1 MSDSN
6 AIFSRVGTVTLTN
19 AIYTTNGDTGIKSIS
34 LKLISG
40 TVTYTGNQSITDDAG
55 SAIASASETL
65 DANGF
70 EIVGDNPI
78 DGFVID
84 ASAGSVI
91 IAFIK
96 G

>member
-1 MSDSN
+1 MDPN
-6 AIFSRVGTVTLTN
+6 AIRSKIGSVTLVNDIKTF
-19 AIYTTNGDTGIKSIS
+19 AVDEGIKTIS

-40 TVTYTGNQSITDDAG
+40 TVTYAG
-55 SAIASASETL
+55 SENLVTDSGAYLKSKSKVL
-65 DANGF
+65 DGSGF
-70 EIVGDNPI
+70 EISCDNPV
-78 DGFVID
+78 DEFVVD